1 MSQTMTADDSTEL
14 KEVDADTLFSV
25 LSVQAD
31 SETQTLPEDARFEIR
46 VQYEPKQGK
55 ADTLTKSGEV
65 WGVHSG
71 PFQDEIKFSMFPGEE
86 REDSFMLKI
95 RSGRVELVSFSDC
108 GNKTDLGSVQSL
120 KVQQ

>member
-1 MSQTMTADDSTEL
+1 MAQQTAAEDSTEP
-14 KEVDADTLFSV
+14 KEVDEDALFSV

-31 SETQTLPEDARFEIR
+31 AETGTLPEAARFDIH
-46 VQYEPKQGK
+46 VQYEPKRGK

-65 WGVHSG
+65 WGVHDG
-71 PFQDEIKFSMFPGEE
+71 PFQDEIKFSMYPGED

-95 RSGRVELVSFSDC
+95 RSGRVELVSYSDY
-108 GNKTDLGSVQSL
+108 GNKTDLGAVQSV